1 MKAIEKI
8 MVAIDFSEYSRSALI
23 YAAQLAR
30 SLGAKI
36 LAVHVINQR
45 DLDAFR
51 RVLTCYGDEILR
63 NYIDSIEADRTARLA
78 ELIRSTEC
86 EALVTQRSITVG
98 VPWVKLLAAIK
109 AHQPDLLVLSTKGRS
124 NLADTIIGSCAQKM
138 YRRSPIP
145 VLSLRPQNISEA
157 G

>member
-36 LAVHVINQR
+36 LAVHVIHQR

-51 RVLTCYGDEILR
+51 RALTGYGDEILR
-63 NYIDSIEADRTARLA
+63 NHIDSIEADRTERLA

-98 VPWVKLLAAIK
+98 VPWVALLEVIK
-109 AHQPDLLVLSTKGRS
+109 VHQPDLLVLSTKGRS
-124 NLADTIIGSCAQKM
+124 NLADTIIGSCARKM

-145 VLSLRPQNISEA
+145 VLSLRPQNISA
-157 G
+157 PG